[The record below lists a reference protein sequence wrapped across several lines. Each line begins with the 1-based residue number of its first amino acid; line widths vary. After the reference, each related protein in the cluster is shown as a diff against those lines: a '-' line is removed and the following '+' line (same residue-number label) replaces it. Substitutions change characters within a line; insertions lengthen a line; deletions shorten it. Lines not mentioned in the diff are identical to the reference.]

1 VAVSAEDQPRH
12 APAARIAVL
21 AQRHVAMTVALI
33 YHDIAPHGQEDQYGF
48 PGPVAAR
55 YKLEPERFAEHLDAI
70 AATGVSV
77 GQVGD
82 GARAALTFDD
92 GGASAL
98 DAADALERRGW
109 RGHFFI
115 TTGRIGTP
123 GFLSAAQI
131 RELADR
137 GHRIGSHSVTHP
149 TYMGELSAA
158 ELADE
163 WRSSRAAL
171 AEILGGE
178 PDSAAVP
185 GGFLSAAVIDEAAKA
200 GYGVLATSQPTVK
213 PDTYRGMRVQGRF
226 TIWGATGASRA
237 AAYARGDRLAL
248 ASLWLAWQAKSAP
261 KRVSP
266 KAYETLRRRW
276 ARAPRSAAG

>member
-1 VAVSAEDQPRH
+1 
-12 APAARIAVL
+12 
-21 AQRHVAMTVALI
+21 MTVALI
-33 YHDIAPHGQEDQYGF
+33 YHDVVTAPRQDECGF

-55 YKLEPERFAEHLDAI
+55 YKLEPERFEAHLDAI
-70 AATGVSV
+70 AATRVTV
-77 GQVGD
+77 GLIGD
-82 GARAALTFDD
+82 GSQTALTFDD

-98 DAADALERRGW
+98 HAAEALERRGW

-115 TTGRIGTP
+115 TTGQLGMP
-123 GFLSAAQI
+123 GFLSAAQV
-131 RELADR
+131 RDLADR

-149 TYMGELSAA
+149 TYMGELSGA

-171 AEILGGE
+171 SEILGAE

-185 GGFLSAAVIDEAAKA
+185 GGFLSPAVIDEAAKA
-200 GYGVLATSQPTVK
+200 GYGLLATSQPTVK
-213 PDTYRGMRVQGRF
+213 PDTHKGMRVQGRF
-226 TIWGATGASRA
+226 TIWSTTVPSRA

-266 KAYETLRRRW
+266 KAYEALRRRW
-276 ARAPRSAAG
+276 ARAPRSARR

>member
-1 VAVSAEDQPRH
+1 
-12 APAARIAVL
+12 
-21 AQRHVAMTVALI
+21 MTVALI
-33 YHDIAPHGQEDQYGF
+33 YHDVVTAPRQDECGF

-55 YKLEPERFAEHLDAI
+55 YKLEPERFEAHLDAI
-70 AATGVSV
+70 AATRVTV
-77 GQVGD
+77 GLIGD
-82 GARAALTFDD
+82 GSQTALTFDD

-98 DAADALERRGW
+98 HAAEALERRGW

-115 TTGRIGTP
+115 TTGHIGMP
-123 GFLSAAQI
+123 GFLSAAQV
-131 RELADR
+131 RDLADR

-149 TYMGELSAA
+149 TYMGELSGA

-171 AEILGGE
+171 SEILGAE

-185 GGFLSAAVIDEAAKA
+185 GGFLSPAVIDEAAKA
-200 GYGVLATSQPTVK
+200 GYGLLATSQPTVK
-213 PDTYRGMRVQGRF
+213 PDTHKGMRVQGRF
-226 TIWGATGASRA
+226 TIWSTTVPSRA
-237 AAYARGDRLAL
+237 AAYARADRLAL

-266 KAYETLRRRW
+266 KAYEALRRRW
-276 ARAPRSAAG
+276 ARAPRSARR

>member
-1 VAVSAEDQPRH
+1 
-12 APAARIAVL
+12 
-21 AQRHVAMTVALI
+21 MTVALI
-33 YHDIAPHGQEDQYGF
+33 YHDVVTAPRQDECGF

-55 YKLEPERFAEHLDAI
+55 YKLEPERFEAHLDAI
-70 AATGVSV
+70 AATRVTV
-77 GQVGD
+77 GLIGD
-82 GARAALTFDD
+82 GSQTALTFDD

-98 DAADALERRGW
+98 HAAEALERRGW

-115 TTGRIGTP
+115 TTGQIGMP
-123 GFLSAAQI
+123 GFLSAAQV
-131 RELADR
+131 RDLADR

-149 TYMGELSAA
+149 TYMGELSGA

-171 AEILGGE
+171 SEILGAE

-185 GGFLSAAVIDEAAKA
+185 GGFLSPAVIDEAAKA
-200 GYGVLATSQPTVK
+200 GYGLLATSQPTVK
-213 PDTYRGMRVQGRF
+213 PDTHKGMRVQGRF
-226 TIWGATGASRA
+226 TIWSTTVPSRA

-266 KAYETLRRRW
+266 KAYEALRRRW
-276 ARAPRSAAG
+276 ARAPRSARR